1 VVGDLAASVAMDLN
15 VDQLQAVTREAGDFT
30 NAGLKDL
37 GLSIVSPKIT
47 FNGALSY
54 APTSVGAKK
63 VFWNTASGAV
73 AGKNNATKVSG
84 SGVGKNGRMSEQ
96 FNSVDAEG
104 YVLQPLAVKPPVV
117 APPEV
122 IDPAA
127 PLPAPIEPLPAPR
140 ESFRIPQFDLMN
152 WSLGFRDETLER
164 PEGFWVIRSLGIN
177 GRWDSLTEILGN
189 ESGNRKF
196 LEL

>member
-1 VVGDLAASVAMDLN
+1 MGDLAASVAMDLN
-15 VDQLQAVTREAGDFT
+15 VDQLQAVTRDAGDFT

-47 FNGALSY
+47 FNGALSC
-54 APTSVGAKK
+54 APDSVGAKK
-63 VFWNTASGAV
+63 VFWNTARGAV

-127 PLPAPIEPLPAPR
+127 PLPAPMEPLPTPS
-140 ESFRIPQFDLMN
+140 ESFRITQFDLMN
-152 WSLGFRDETLER
+152 WSLGFRDETMER

-189 ESGNRKF
+189 QSGDRKF

>member
-1 VVGDLAASVAMDLN
+1 
-15 VDQLQAVTREAGDFT
+15 
-30 NAGLKDL
+30 
-37 GLSIVSPKIT
+37 
-47 FNGALSY
+47 
-54 APTSVGAKK
+54 
-63 VFWNTASGAV
+63 V

-127 PLPAPIEPLPAPR
+127 PLPAPIEPLPAPS